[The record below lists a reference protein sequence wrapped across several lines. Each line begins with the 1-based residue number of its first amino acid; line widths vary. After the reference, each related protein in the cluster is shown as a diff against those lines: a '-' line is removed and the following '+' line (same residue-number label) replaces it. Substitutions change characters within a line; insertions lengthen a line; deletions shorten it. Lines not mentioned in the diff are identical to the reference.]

1 MDDYNV
7 SVLSEAKNEYSIRL
21 VSILYPLILEGIKSI
36 LKEAWELCMTNDEE
50 EKYLMTFQNFLSRV
64 TKWNQTIIDEE
75 TARINVKSNCAYLED
90 LLTCVHITQ
99 LKILTSIRVSQR
111 QKKIELDIP
120 KLSDFIHKLYIKCAR
135 KFYSSVYLFEQK
147 IPPLEYQKN
156 MRECE
161 TICKECI
168 LDVIRDNMPVEHI
181 LRAYMDESVE
191 EEIIE
196 EIVHAK
202 TLDSSS
208 VKIEEK
214 MTGTTELPDVSGAKT
229 KVADINIK
237 KTAAPSEKKKEEPKS
252 TTPPARVDVQSSSAP
267 EKSVGQGSEEKKEAL
282 TIKVDTPISAPPA
295 PLPVVNASPAVDV
308 SPAAPPLHPPVAPSA
323 APLAPQR
330 SLTFSEVD
338 RHYDGKTKREELI
351 TAPKDIGTLEQ
362 ISAIRNAQR
371 KAEDAEEDEENLKIG
386 DNIDIDLGI
395 KLLHEPDAKPAPQG
409 TLDESVFADMDVL

>member
-7 SVLSEAKNEYSIRL
+7 SVLSEAKNEYSMRL

-75 TARINVKSNCAYLED
+75 TARINVKSNCTYLED

-202 TLDSSS
+202 TLDSSG
-208 VKIEEK
+208 VKIEK
-214 MTGTTELPDVSGAKT
+214 MTGTTELPDVSGTKT
-229 KVADINIK
+229 KDANIDIK
-237 KTAAPSEKKKEEPKS
+237 KADAPSAKKKEEPKP
-252 TTPPARVDVQSSSAP
+252 TTPPAATAVQSSSAP
-267 EKSVGQGSEEKKEAL
+267 EKSVGQGSEGKKEAL
-282 TIKVDTPISAPPA
+282 TIKVDTPISAAPPVPPPA
-295 PLPVVNASPAVDV
+295 VSASPAVAV
-308 SPAAPPLHPPVAPSA
+308 PPAAHCFSCSSCCTMLSA
-323 APLAPQR
+323 APAAR
-330 SLTFSEVD
+330 CCSCAD
-338 RHYDGKTKREELI
+338 C
-351 TAPKDIGTLEQ
+351 
-362 ISAIRNAQR
+362 SA
-371 KAEDAEEDEENLKIG
+371 KIL
-386 DNIDIDLGI
+386 NI
-395 KLLHEPDAKPAPQG
+395 Q
-409 TLDESVFADMDVL
+409 